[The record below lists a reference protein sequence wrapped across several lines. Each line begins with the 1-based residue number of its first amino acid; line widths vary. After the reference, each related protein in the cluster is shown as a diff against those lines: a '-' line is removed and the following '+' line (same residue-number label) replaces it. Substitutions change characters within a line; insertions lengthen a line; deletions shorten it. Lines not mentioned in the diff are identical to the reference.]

1 MSGYDSDKSDG
12 QKTVVVVEARRK
24 WSAAEKQAAIADAAS
39 SSISAAAR
47 KHGVAASLLFRW
59 RRDAAGTSEKPAPGK
74 TKVFVPV
81 KVAAN
86 VPALTHS
93 PTRPT
98 STADAR
104 PDTAH
109 GIIEIELASG
119 HKLRV
124 FGSVEV
130 HVLKQVIAALAG
142 RPVHRS
148 TECEGG

>member
-1 MSGYDSDKSDG
+1 MSGYDSDRYDGTKSA
-12 QKTVVVVEARRK
+12 VVVEARRK
-24 WSAAEKQAAIADAAS
+24 WSASEKQAAIADAAS
-39 SSISAAAR
+39 SSISASAR

-59 RRDAAGTSEKPAPGK
+59 RRDAADASERPVPGK

-81 KVAAN
+81 KVATS

-93 PTRPT
+93 PPRP
-98 STADAR
+98 SCTADAR

-124 FGSVEV
+124 SGVV
-130 HVLKQVIAALAG
+130 DTDVLKQVIGALDN
-142 RPVHRS
+142 RPVGRS